1 MRKIKRSM
9 VLAGLSALVLTGC
22 GNSERKEVVDEI
34 LALEKAYV
42 QAEENISEDNR
53 QEYILLG
60 ESILALVEIAGEDS
74 GELET
79 KEEISEARSLVEEFH
94 SQLTEMA
101 VTIEEDKTQEVE
113 KNEEEVE
120 VAITFRN
127 DSANSYASLSMIDP
141 KTGRETELD
150 SFESGK
156 KIETAIQVSVEEL
169 KLNWYLYNEQGEN
182 MLEEVTELIDAKE
195 GVVIY
200 CMDDGVYTEYY

>member
-1 MRKIKRSM
+1 M